1 MMKTPHTLAALMQG
15 AGALLAGCAGTAPQQ
30 TNYSSSPADNA
41 SYGVVDSVQLT
52 RVPAAGSGAVAGGLV
67 GALLGNQV
75 GSGNGRSAATVV
87 GAVGGAMAG
96 NEIEKNR
103 AAGRDAYQISVR
115 LDNGDY
121 RTIVQDSAADLRPN
135 PPKLRLFSNFSD
147 SSPCAVFGLG
157 LVVLRDFHG
166 GDRSDRQSSR
176 AL

>member
-1 MMKTPHTLAALMQG
+1 MKNRHTLAALMLG
-15 AGALLAGCAGTAPQQ
+15 ASALLAGCAGTAPQQ
-30 TNYSSSPADNA
+30 TSYSSAQTDRA

-52 RVPAAGSGAVAGGLV
+52 RVPAGASGAGAVAGGLV

-75 GSGNGRSAATVV
+75 GSGSGRSAATVV

-121 RTIVQDSAADLRPN
+121 RTIVQDSAADLRPGSRV
-135 PPKLRLFSNFSD
+135 RLVD
-147 SSPCAVFGLG
+147 GRVY
-157 LVVLRDFHG
+157 RD
-166 GDRSDRQSSR
+166 
-176 AL
+176 